1 MFLDAALIES
11 IPRLFAPV
19 LLAAIGG
26 ALCERSG
33 VFNISLE
40 GMMLVGAFSAV
51 AGAFYTGT
59 PWGGVAVAMLAGAA
73 FGLLFAFFS
82 VWRNGDDIIV
92 SIGINILAVGL
103 TALLLRSLFGVS
115 GQFDDPS
122 IVPLPNINLGPV
134 ADIPL
139 IGGFLSGQSV
149 LVWLSVLLVFGV
161 HHFLHHNNYG
171 LRLRAAG
178 QNAEALRTV
187 GISPE
192 WIKTTALIACGALC
206 ALGGAQLSISN
217 VTLFTEGMSA
227 GRGWIALVI
236 VMMCQGRL
244 LWILLGA
251 LLFGLIDAT
260 SVRLQGLD
268 MPQQLTD
275 ALPYLLAL
283 LVLAL
288 SYRRRLKRSHAA

>member
-1 MFLDAALIES
+1 MLFDAALIDS
-11 IPRLFAPV
+11 VPRLVTPV

-40 GMMLVGAFSAV
+40 GMMLVGAFAAV
-51 AGAFYTGT
+51 AGTFYTGS
-59 PWGGVAVAMLAGAA
+59 PLGGLAAALVAGAV

-82 VWRNGDDIIV
+82 VWRKGDDIIV

-115 GQFDDPS
+115 GQFDDPA
-122 IVPLPNINLGPV
+122 IAALPNIDLGPV
-134 ADIPL
+134 GDIPVL
-139 IGGFLSGQSV
+139 GSFLSGQSV
-149 LVWLSVLLVFGV
+149 LVWLAVALAFAV
-161 HHFLHHNNYG
+161 HRFLHHNNLG

-192 WIKTTALIACGALC
+192 RIKTTALLACGALC

-236 VMMCQGRL
+236 VMMCRGRL

-251 LLFGLIDAT
+251 LLFGLIDAM
-260 SVRLQGLD
+260 SVRLQGLGL
-268 MPQQLTD
+268 PQQATD
-275 ALPYLLAL
+275 ALPYVLAL
-283 LVLAL
+283 FVLAL
-288 SYRRRLKRSHAA
+288 SYRRRTRRAHAA

>member
-1 MFLDAALIES
+1 MFFDAALIDS
-11 IPRLFAPV
+11 VPRLVTPV
-19 LLAAIGG
+19 LLAATGG

-40 GMMLVGAFSAV
+40 GMMLVGAFAAV
-51 AGAFYTGT
+51 AGTYYSGS
-59 PWGGVAVAMLAGAA
+59 PWGGLVVAMIAGAA

-92 SIGINILAVGL
+92 SIGVNILAVGL

-115 GQFDDPS
+115 GQFDDPG
-122 IVPLPNINLGPV
+122 IFALPAINLGPV
-134 ADIPL
+134 ANVPL
-139 IGGFLSGQSV
+139 IGGLLSGQSV
-149 LVWLSVLLVFGV
+149 LVWLAVLLVFAT
-161 HHFLHHNNYG
+161 HHFLHHHNFG

-187 GISPE
+187 GLSPE
-192 WIKTTALIACGALC
+192 WIKTGALIACGALC
-206 ALGGAQLSISN
+206 AVGGTQLSISN
-217 VTLFTEGMSA
+217 VTLFAEGMSA

-244 LWILLGA
+244 PWILLGA
-251 LLFGLIDAT
+251 LLFGFIDAVG
-260 SVRLQGLD
+260 VRLQGLD
-268 MPQQLTD
+268 LPQQVTD

-288 SYRRRLKRSHAA
+288 SYRRRMGGAHAA